1 MKTYMNP
8 MLQVVYINTKDIITT
23 SDVNANL
30 LNTGTSTQLA
40 PGQRGLDFESWYE
53 GY

>member
-1 MKTYMNP
+1 
-8 MLQVVYINTKDIITT
+8 MLQVVHINTKDIITT

-40 PGQRGLDFESWYE
+40 PGQRSLDDWYE